1 LYAPRFTAAQ
11 LGPATSSAGETRS
24 LATGDLN
31 GDGKIDIFVGD
42 CMGRKTALRSRGWNG
57 KYEQSLFLE
66 SAGFEIGH

>member
-1 LYAPRFTAAQ
+1 M
-11 LGPATSSAGETRS
+11 
-24 LATGDLN
+24 ATGDLN